1 MTRIALFVLILIA
14 PLAQAEIYKW
24 TDAEGQVHYS
34 DRPAVL
40 NQATILNHRPRPTAS
55 PTGSGLRADERA
67 RLREIEYRERREQLD
82 RNITASQE
90 RIRQRQ
96 QAINDDYNRN
106 MCTMYKSW
114 LADIRDQR
122 DRGYTAKQD
131 REFTQR
137 EEKYRREMKDYCA
150 RS

>member
-1 MTRIALFVLILIA
+1 MTKIALCLLILIA
-14 PLAQAEIYKW
+14 GTAQAEIYKW
-24 TDAEGQVHYS
+24 TDEQGQVHYS
-34 DRPAVL
+34 DRPAVMS
-40 NQATILNHRPRPTAS
+40 QATIINHRPQPTAS
-55 PTGSGLRADERA
+55 LAGSGLRADERA
-67 RLREIEYRERREQLD
+67 RLSEIEYRQRRAQLD

-106 MCTMYKSW
+106 MCTMYQGW